1 VMKPTSKGFVC
12 VMYIN
17 NVVKYI
23 IKFIFISYSD
33 IFLSTHWC
41 PYFTFP
47 IGVNLLILFVIV
59 LECKISLTHTHTHQ
73 HTHTHTHSP
82 PHTSAH
88 TNTECQTEKLRPSEI
103 HQCVSNIHWT
113 EG

>member
-59 LECKISLTHTHTHQ
+59 LECKISLTHKHI
-73 HTHTHTHSP
+73 HTHTHTHT
-82 PHTSAH
+82 HTDPLQQAYAGVQHYAGELSFH
-88 TNTECQTEKLRPSEI
+88 T
-103 HQCVSNIHWT
+103 
-113 EG
+113 